1 MQNKYA
7 ENAPSC
13 PDRIGRSGMQKKIEI
28 SDGGS
33 ALFCADPIQGPAVQN
48 RRPLRNPTFTVP
60 VGDNSG
66 GYGDR
71 RCAKYHYT
79 IGRMT

>member
-13 PDRIGRSGMQKKIEI
+13 PDRSRRSDMQKIEI
-28 SDGGS
+28 SDGGIHT
-33 ALFCADPIQGPAVQN
+33 FGADPIQGPAVLN
-48 RRPLRNPTFTVP
+48 RRPLRKPDFTVP
-60 VGDNSG
+60 AGDNSG

>member
-1 MQNKYA
+1 MLHS
-7 ENAPSC
+7 APAGS
-13 PDRIGRSGMQKKIEI
+13 DVRICKKM
-28 SDGGS
+28 GS
-33 ALFCADPIQGPAVQN
+33 HPAGAALFCADAIQGPAVQN
-48 RRPLRNPTFTVP
+48 RRPLRESVFAAS

-66 GYGDR
+66 GYEDR

>member
-1 MQNKYA
+1 MLRP
-7 ENAPSC
+7 APTGS
-13 PDRIGRSGMQKKIEI
+13 DVRICKKTE
-28 SDGGS
+28 SRTAGS

-48 RRPLRNPTFTVP
+48 RRPLWKPDFTVP
-60 VGDNSG
+60 AGDNSSGYNGSG
-66 GYGDR
+66 GR

>member
-1 MQNKYA
+1 MLRP
-7 ENAPSC
+7 APAGC
-13 PDRIGRSGMQKKIEI
+13 GVRICKKTE
-28 SDGGS
+28 SRTAGS

-48 RRPLRNPTFTVP
+48 RRPLRKPDFTVP
-60 VGDNSG
+60 AGDNSG
-66 GYGDR
+66 GYGAR